1 MALKFGKIQFY
12 LHNCG
17 SLPHNFPVKAGLNQ
31 CCYVILWALRNG
43 FFPYGFCESTKLSIS
58 HAHNIERQFFFLFAS
73 PWKGLKEL
81 SRNKS
86 CCDPLLSHN
95 VIYIYTQSSRLFTG
109 RSENFGTRVEKLL
122 RFPLSSRNSF
132 VYNFDLWIIFES
144 ANLL

>member
-58 HAHNIERQFFFLFAS
+58 HSHKTER
-73 PWKGLKEL
+73 KLKEVA
-81 SRNKS
+81 RNKS
-86 CCDPLLSHN
+86 CCEPVLLHN
-95 VIYIYTQSSRLFTG
+95 VIYIHSHRAHLQGEAKILAL
-109 RSENFGTRVEKLL
+109 EL
-122 RFPLSSRNSF
+122 NSC
-132 VYNFDLWIIFES
+132 
-144 ANLL
+144 